1 MVNFALDVFTA
12 VTSLLLLLLDL
23 ESLREQGRIDILA
36 AMAGACC
43 AYWVAAR
50 LGPRRTM
57 DRRLA
62 VVTLL
67 VIAVAGWVAIAVAAR
82 VPIWRG
88 SPWPA
93 LRPMAWT

>member
-1 MVNFALDVFTA
+1 MKPVRTGAENAVEKPWRRVVLCALDVFTA
-12 VTSLLLLLLDL
+12 VTSLLLLLLGL

-67 VIAVAGWVAIAVAAR
+67 VIAVAGWVAIA
-82 VPIWRG
+82 
-88 SPWPA
+88 
-93 LRPMAWT
+93 